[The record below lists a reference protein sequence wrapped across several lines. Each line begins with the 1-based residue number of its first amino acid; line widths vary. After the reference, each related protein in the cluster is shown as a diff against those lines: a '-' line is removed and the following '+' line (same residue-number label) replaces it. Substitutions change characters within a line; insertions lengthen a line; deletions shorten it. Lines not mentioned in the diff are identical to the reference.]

1 VTIGWHLVALVS
13 LELEG
18 NPRRG
23 LGERARI
30 AEFRVL
36 AEMSVPVSVSA
47 SRPSKGLKGNVEPGR
62 SSMSRTPG
70 GAEIRLPSH
79 EEAISAVTIFDGQ
92 GNVVR
97 IVPATEFRRGPIIRR
112 HPIARRPRDHR
123 SLVPS
128 S

>member
-1 VTIGWHLVALVS
+1 
-13 LELEG
+13 
-18 NPRRG
+18 
-23 LGERARI
+23 
-30 AEFRVL
+30 
-36 AEMSVPVSVSA
+36 
-47 SRPSKGLKGNVEPGR
+47 
-62 SSMSRTPG
+62 MSRTPG

-97 IVPATEFRRGPIIRR
+97 IVPAAEFRRGPIIRR
-112 HPIARRPRDHR
+112 DPIARRPRDHR